1 MNVHGSNLVVH
12 PAHSLQRRI
21 VITQLKLTT
30 RHVLLL
36 KDGHARLPVVL
47 CKKRREKNGLESH
60 PALILVPYHVVR
72 VKPTAQQMGLKEI
85 ILSMR

>member
-1 MNVHGSNLVVH
+1 MNVHGSDLVVH

-36 KDGHARLPVVL
+36 EDGHARLPVVL
-47 CKKRREKNGLESH
+47 QKRRKKMVWN
-60 PALILVPYHVVR
+60 
-72 VKPTAQQMGLKEI
+72 
-85 ILSMR
+85 LSQH